1 MKNVTGLTRTESVT
15 KMRGMRYVSNTYG
28 FGYGDF

>member
-15 KMRGMRYVSNTYG
+15 KMRGMRYVSDTYG